1 MYELLLSPGTKK
13 ELVNSYQEELNICE
27 TKNCGIKVCELDV
40 ENCGIKNC
48 KWANF
53 YYIYLFN

>member
-1 MYELLLSPGTKK
+1 MQVCLSMYELFLSPGTKK

-48 KWANF
+48 K
-53 YYIYLFN
+53 